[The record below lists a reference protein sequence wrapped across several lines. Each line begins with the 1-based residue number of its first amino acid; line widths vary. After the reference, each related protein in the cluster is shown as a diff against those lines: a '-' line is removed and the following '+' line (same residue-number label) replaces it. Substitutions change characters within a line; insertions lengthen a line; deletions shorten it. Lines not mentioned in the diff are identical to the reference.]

1 MPRPKKPRDLQ
12 GSDLDLDDKPIAFDE
27 LDLNQPDKQRESLK
41 SLEIL
46 EPPDDLEESDEVS
59 SNDTTNKRT
68 FKPVD
73 ILPREWPP
81 LPGRTMTWDQLT
93 NWAATFNVEQWS
105 HLSIYVYRQWP
116 LVYREPKYI
125 DIITDS
131 TQLTLDYFISQFGG
145 GKYKLIIVDNDTR
158 GTKNRAECYLRISH
172 IEYEPI
178 IDLEGLD
185 KGHKDNKTFVERLKA
200 KGILDSDGNDMS
212 KQPTTQQ
219 VQQASGDLAVLS
231 TTMQNV
237 VNQLLRER
245 TQSMNQGKSGLDEQ
259 VITRSMDLMSGAYKT
274 ALDTAVKQGNTS
286 EVDQITKVMAMFTQ
300 LVQLMKPD
308 KAEGGVWEKLL
319 TIQAESHKAQMELM
333 KEMIRSNATQKDQGN
348 QLEGLLGV
356 LSKVKDIFGFE
367 TSHGSSHRPST
378 LETILDRAP
387 VILDPLARITE
398 NIINATQ
405 LRCGLTGVPTAS
417 REMVPAVVTGAEANP
432 PQRGNLST
440 QDMVNKEQQRQAN
453 MTQEDYNN
461 LVRELGFDPKAFVNQ
476 YGPIILQ
483 WLNNGRTGDELAE
496 WVENGFGTA
505 TYLSIKNIGTEKI
518 VKALKIVPEF
528 WNNVASFE
536 LQVVEFVDQI
546 VAYGES
552 GTGLIGE
559 DLNEGEGD
567 GNSEVA
573 PVATTEGSK
582 LK

>member
-12 GSDLDLDDKPIAFDE
+12 GSADVSDDETDVFEE
-27 LDLNQPDKQRESLK
+27 LDLNESSKQSVSET
-41 SLEIL
+41 
-46 EPPDDLEESDEVS
+46 PDDSEELDNK
-59 SNDTTNKRT
+59 SNSIATSERV

-73 ILPREWPP
+73 ILPREWVPP
-81 LPGRTMTWDQLT
+81 PGRTLTWDQLT
-93 NWAATFNVEQWS
+93 NWLGKFNTEQWS
-105 HLSIYVYRQWP
+105 HCSIYVYRQWP

-145 GKYKLIIVDNDTR
+145 GKYKLIITDTDTR
-158 GTKNRAECYLRISH
+158 GSKNLAECYLKISH

-200 KGILDSDGNDMS
+200 KGILDSEGNDVS

-333 KEMIRSNATQKDQGN
+333 KEMIRNTTTQKDQGN

-367 TSHGSSHRPST
+367 APHGSSHRPST
-378 LETILDRAP
+378 LETILEKAP

-405 LRCGLTGVPTAS
+405 LRRGITAVPTAS
-417 REMVPAVVTGAEANP
+417 REMIPAATAATAEANP

-440 QDMVNKEQQRQAN
+440 QDIVNKEQQRQAN

-536 LQVVEFVDQI
+536 PQVVEFVDQF

-559 DLNEGEGD
+559 DLNEGEAD
-567 GNSEVA
+567 GSSEVHIA
-573 PVATTEGSK
+573 ATTEGSK